1 IFGKSSVKRIKLE
14 SQSVVD
20 APTDEHLARVERGFT
35 DAFTSAWNSF
45 DEKKELLKLVAE
57 AIDRHHNSPQV
68 LDKLFAACLHII
80 KTHVVAS
87 TADHGTL
94 GTRVA
99 TTPQS
104 VPFLSP
110 PGLGNPSSPMRG
122 AATTPNLV
130 RSSSAVVSTQAVI
143 LTPVM
148 SAIKPPGAPTPST
161 RSRVHGLAD
170 FSACLVTLLTVE
182 KPHLWLHILGFI
194 QQLASS
200 LDSPLLEPHTRQAV
214 LVSLNCL
221 AFVDKAVMELCQKFP
236 ATQLTAQQR
245 HLVGA
250 FQALLDGLVFGRTRW
265 GHKPLQ
271 AAPTFASTAA
281 PALSLYDLMA
291 QVGRIVGQKPLKAPA
306 KLTVDELH
314 WSLLPMVQRLL
325 SRETLLTRL
334 VLPPDA
340 SEPVIVGMTRPHD
353 FVYPLAHGAYYRFAQ
368 DPCLEVRYG
377 AIPNVMMQLNNLLAQ
392 GVRPNRLMVYLDAL
406 KNQSLAQTLL
416 CRAVFKR
423 VRSVL
428 EYIRSHSDFE
438 TPNPAHRE
446 VMARTTTHVPV
457 PSDLWFRPML
467 LSLADMVIGLYR
479 MKLLPFDALFN
490 ETYKYFY
497 PSDTDAML
505 PRPSEN
511 PLSRSPDTPE
521 RDNGYIWV
529 LMQLIGIEGYQSAM
543 IRNDFAKT
551 EDYLAKLVQ
560 LYNDHQTMSV
570 DSYYPR
576 DLALHCVI
584 RCQHN
589 NISDVPNL
597 KYRHPTIAVAMP
609 HFVSDQEMQRAIR
622 EKANAI
628 VSKER
633 VDVDG
638 FLHLTPGEVIQLG
651 LFSQSQYM
659 YATQILCGYLFPTPV
674 QVLPQSYCFAKL
686 LEYKACG
693 KISQDILESLS
704 VAAGERLAQFLNRLS
719 IDWYSLPENLQAPC
733 ASPVAL
739 DTFYRLTLVLPSTC
753 EPIVNDIL
761 QRLNIMD
768 AQVAKAA
775 AMAANTPAGNLSAST
790 ASATQPGTDSD
801 AANNASQ
808 ILSEL
813 WVTKT
818 LWLQTVVQLVAYRL
832 MRYLRDSHHAPTLLN
847 CVVHLLQQAPCRQLH
862 QSLETLV
869 MQILTVQ
876 SDQRL
881 FEALLGYRP
890 NPKNTAGGQT
900 NQPQPS
906 RLRPIWFADNEML
919 ARRLV
924 MTLAHLVKTCD
935 TGRRLTQET
944 VHTVLGN
951 CGSGPRLVWSTTTLA
966 YFPPVVRDYYIQAYA
981 AASSTGSMEEA
992 DGVSALASP
1001 GNGGNTPAALPAMPM
1016 AASADPKARATT
1028 PVGLSTSPTVVQVNH
1043 IISQDDVHNI
1053 LILGEADQ
1061 RNEQALLDF
1070 YACEA
1075 NQQLFLC
1082 VLWTIVEIQNEVHPF
1097 TMRYVRRILRSFP
1110 ANHLTSYT
1118 VALVD
1123 FVLEKPLDDTASD
1136 QGYLHHGRLLDD
1148 FIWKYQ
1154 ILNLDHVV
1162 FALCRGHRAL
1172 TAESPMHHILQ
1183 YLLFDSEALQA
1194 RLTHW
1199 RSQGFSTQPWT
1210 DVDHFNRLCQYLER
1224 FPEFHDYE
1232 AFQAQTYADLTTM
1245 PALDPPHSP
1254 PLPVFYET
1262 QIQRLIHGLDYL
1274 VARCLEQEDKALL
1287 CRLLTTY
1294 GDLVKTHYQ
1303 FPLRFVQNTLHYY
1316 YDSALLRDHEALQ
1329 ALFSVLDWDQYAF
1342 TPEFQSLVTSDA
1354 LNIFELLSSEYI
1366 TKLLEHTVHLT
1377 QPMSGPPHS
1386 SPCSIAQQYREYSN
1400 PWMFGL
1406 HHLATEIMVLSL
1418 LLEEKTSTAQ
1428 SVDPQEQHIAYG
1440 HNLVLISLMNL
1451 VGQPWLLRLSRTTVP
1466 ATHPLQLLAATFALL
1481 PAHAF
1486 SRPAVIHVVHCIKTG
1501 EGAPLAEVTPACLQ
1515 SWFETMSAQLKGRH
1529 GPGGTLLPDSN
1540 VLISAVTRSPATNG
1554 NSGSSDDALTADA
1567 TKFPALPP
1575 MQSYIFNPY
1584 VANYEH
1590 FTSNVPNCYLTFF
1603 HSLVKYS
1610 GIDVFYTVHA
1620 MLRSLRSPSTLNLV
1634 AATSTA
1640 PLDELLP
1647 SAGEGLP
1654 MNNGSGSAGSAT
1666 GGASTVGGPMSTRS
1680 NVPTTPAGL
1689 AATLTAIGG
1698 ATPATPT
1705 PGFPATPGRALHP
1718 PAASPAP
1725 LLAFNQP
1732 TPLGQPLALL
1742 TSTPTPLRAAS
1753 SLSLGDTASVVTAAN
1768 GGKVP
1773 RRPNHHPGLMGTRD
1787 LTTDFAIVDAIHQ
1800 RLMSTTGSSPGALSS
1815 DAQLLYLLALVGPT
1829 LYRLDSNSASGH
1841 NHGHKIE
1848 DGLLLRA
1855 LMADLLWLLVEI
1867 SAMLPLYG
1875 HHSTLGVE
1883 TIVDFFHHVRAS
1895 FAHDGQAHTLS
1906 LTTDTPSA
1914 VTFWRDLEPIIQQLK
1929 EPLRCRIVALCYDRK
1944 S

>member
-1 IFGKSSVKRIKLE
+1 
-14 SQSVVD
+14 
-20 APTDEHLARVERGFT
+20 
-35 DAFTSAWNSF
+35 SA
-45 DEKKELLKLVAE
+45 L
-57 AIDRHHNSPQV
+57 
-68 LDKLFAACLHII
+68 
-80 KTHVVAS
+80 
-87 TADHGTL
+87 
-94 GTRVA
+94 
-99 TTPQS
+99 
-104 VPFLSP
+104 
-110 PGLGNPSSPMRG
+110 
-122 AATTPNLV
+122 
-130 RSSSAVVSTQAVI
+130 
-143 LTPVM
+143 
-148 SAIKPPGAPTPST
+148 
-161 RSRVHGLAD
+161 
-170 FSACLVTLLTVE
+170 
-182 KPHLWLHILGFI
+182 
-194 QQLASS
+194 
-200 LDSPLLEPHTRQAV
+200 
-214 LVSLNCL
+214 
-221 AFVDKAVMELCQKFP
+221 
-236 ATQLTAQQR
+236 
-245 HLVGA
+245 
-250 FQALLDGLVFGRTRW
+250 
-265 GHKPLQ
+265 
-271 AAPTFASTAA
+271 
-281 PALSLYDLMA
+281 
-291 QVGRIVGQKPLKAPA
+291 
-306 KLTVDELH
+306 
-314 WSLLPMVQRLL
+314 
-325 SRETLLTRL
+325 
-334 VLPPDA
+334 
-340 SEPVIVGMTRPHD
+340 
-353 FVYPLAHGAYYRFAQ
+353 
-368 DPCLEVRYG
+368 
-377 AIPNVMMQLNNLLAQ
+377 
-392 GVRPNRLMVYLDAL
+392 
-406 KNQSLAQTLL
+406 
-416 CRAVFKR
+416 
-423 VRSVL
+423 
-428 EYIRSHSDFE
+428 
-438 TPNPAHRE
+438 
-446 VMARTTTHVPV
+446 
-457 PSDLWFRPML
+457 
-467 LSLADMVIGLYR
+467 
-479 MKLLPFDALFN
+479 
-490 ETYKYFY
+490 
-497 PSDTDAML
+497 
-505 PRPSEN
+505 
-511 PLSRSPDTPE
+511 
-521 RDNGYIWV
+521 
-529 LMQLIGIEGYQSAM
+529 

-597 KYRHPTIAVAMP
+597 KYRHPTITVAMP

-633 VDVDG
+633 VEVDG
-638 FLHLTPGEVIQLG
+638 FMHLTSSEVVQLG

-659 YATQILCGYLFPTPV
+659 YATQILCGYLFPTPA
-674 QVLPQSYCFAKL
+674 QALPQSHCFAKL

-775 AMAANTPAGNLSAST
+775 AVAANIPAGHLSANT
-790 ASATQPGTDSD
+790 AGAAQPGAESD
-801 AANNASQ
+801 LANNAPQ
-808 ILSEL
+808 VLKEL
-813 WVTKT
+813 WDTKT

-847 CVVHLLQQAPCRQLH
+847 CVVHLLQQAPCRQLY

-869 MQILTVQ
+869 MQILNVQ

-881 FEALLGYRP
+881 FEALLGYRS
-890 NPKNTAGGQT
+890 NPKDTTGGQT
-900 NQPQPS
+900 NPPQSS
-906 RLRPIWFADNEML
+906 RPRPTWFADNEML

-935 TGRRLTQET
+935 MGRRLSQET

-966 YFPPVVRDYYIQAYA
+966 YFPPVIRDYYLQAYA
-981 AASSTGSMEEA
+981 TVPATETTDDANDA
-992 DGVSALASP
+992 PALASTD
-1001 GNGGNTPAALPAMPM
+1001 NGGDTVAAALLPTISTTAAPSAM
-1016 AASADPKARATT
+1016 STDPKARATT
-1028 PVGLSTSPTVVQVNH
+1028 PIGLSTSPTVAQVNH
-1043 IISQDDVHNI
+1043 IISQDDIHNI

-1097 TMRYVRRILRSFP
+1097 MMRYVRRILRSFP

-1123 FVLEKPLDDTASD
+1123 FVLDKPLDDAASD

-1162 FALCRGHRAL
+1162 FALCRGHRTL
-1172 TAESPMHHILQ
+1172 TAESSTHRILQ

-1199 RSQGFSTQPWT
+1199 RSLGFSTQPWT
-1210 DVDHFNRLCQYLER
+1210 DVDHFSRLCQYLER

-1232 AFQAQTYADLTTM
+1232 AFQAQSYADLTTM
-1245 PALDPPHSP
+1245 PTLDPPHAS

-1262 QIQRLIHGLDYL
+1262 QILRLIHGLDFL

-1294 GDLVKTHYQ
+1294 GDLIKTHYQ

-1316 YDSALLRDHEALQ
+1316 YDSALLRDRQVLR

-1354 LNIFELLSSEYI
+1354 LNIFELLSAEYI

-1377 QPMSGPPHS
+1377 QPMSVAPHS
-1386 SPCSIAQQYREYSN
+1386 SPCPIARQYREYSN
-1400 PWMFGL
+1400 PWMFGV
-1406 HHLATEIMVLSL
+1406 HHLAIEIMVLSL
-1418 LLEEKTSTAQ
+1418 LLEEQTGTAQ
-1428 SVDPQEQHIAYG
+1428 LAELQEKHVAYG

-1451 VGQPWLLRLSRTTVP
+1451 VGQPWLLQLSRIAVP

-1481 PAHAF
+1481 PVQAF
-1486 SRPAVIHVVHCIKTG
+1486 SRPAVIHVLHCIKT
-1501 EGAPLAEVTPACLQ
+1501 EDGAPLAEVTPAYLQ
-1515 SWFETMSAQLKGRH
+1515 SWFETV
-1529 GPGGTLLPDSN
+1529 GTPP
-1540 VLISAVTRSPATNG
+1540 I
-1554 NSGSSDDALTADA
+1554 GSSMAATDGLPSAAAHAAATSGGGGSDVPTADA
-1567 TKFPALPP
+1567 VNFPALSP

-1584 VANYEH
+1584 VTNYEH
-1590 FTSNVPNCYLTFF
+1590 FTNNIPNCYLAFF
-1603 HSLVKYS
+1603 QSLVKYS
-1610 GIDVFYTVHA
+1610 GIDIFYTVHA
-1620 MLRSLRSPSTLNLV
+1620 MLRSLRSPATLSLV
-1634 AATSTA
+1634 ATTNTT

-1647 SAGEGLP
+1647 GVGDNLAL
-1654 MNNGSGSAGSAT
+1654 NNGSGSAASAT
-1666 GGASTVGGPMSTRS
+1666 GGASAGGGPMSARS
-1680 NVPTTPAGL
+1680 NEPTTPAGL
-1689 AATLTAIGG
+1689 AAAPLTMGGG

-1705 PGFPATPGRALHP
+1705 PGFPVTPGRAMHP

-1753 SLSLGDTASVVTAAN
+1753 SLSLGEAASGATTAS
-1768 GGKVP
+1768 GGKNS
-1773 RRPNHHPGLMGTRD
+1773 RQPNHHPGLMGTRD
-1787 LTTDFAIVDAIHQ
+1787 LTADFAIVDAIHQ
-1800 RLMSTTGSSPGALSS
+1800 RLVSSTGSSLGALSS
-1815 DAQLLYLLALVGPT
+1815 DAQLLYLMALIGPT
-1829 LYRLDSNSASGH
+1829 LYRLDSNSPSGY

-1855 LMADLLWLLVEI
+1855 LVADLLWLLVEI
-1867 SAMLPLYG
+1867 SATLPLYG

-1895 FAHDGQAHTLS
+1895 FAHDGQAHALS
-1906 LTTDTPSA
+1906 LSA
-1914 VTFWRDLEPIIQQLK
+1914 GTCSAATFWRDLEPIVQQLK
-1929 EPLRCRIVALCYDRK
+1929 EPLRCRLLALCFDRK
-1944 S
+1944 G